1 MGKSL
6 WDGHEYRASEQRADL
21 LNALDDALVVVDTN
35 VLLDL
40 YRYVSSPREA
50 LLDALR
56 SLGDRIFIPYQ
67 VSVEFWRGREGALSD
82 SAIRRPKA
90 LDDLSAAQDSA
101 VQVFNEWANR
111 VALDEGT
118 RRDAHAALANA
129 FEQVTRTIEGLVGPE
144 RAMRVVDTSSDS
156 ILEEIIAL
164 CDGKVG
170 VAPEAQVIETRT
182 KEGMRRAA
190 AGEPPGYKDKKKEP
204 VRVVG
209 DYLLWCEAMD
219 AATERGADLILVTR
233 DTKEDWWKIVS
244 GEPVGPRIELLEEFW
259 VKSSGKRAYF
269 LRPSQFVSM
278 VAEKAGQPTSETVG
292 QLARAERSQTGGAWN
307 SSTASELISVLREWY
322 PPQYEALKYA
332 AQHSGRI
339 PREEIYELS
348 GYQNGRT
355 LRGFGRPVN
364 RLARSIYDPTDAM
377 EDFPP
382 VFDSYYD
389 PAVSWVQAA
398 GFEVDGD
405 LASAMREVLSTEDN
419 PANDD

>member
-1 MGKSL
+1 M
-6 WDGHEYRASEQRADL
+6 
-21 LNALDDALVVVDTN
+21 VDTN

-67 VSVEFWRGREGALSD
+67 VSVEFWRGREGALND

-90 LDDLSAAQDSA
+90 LEDLSAAQDSA

-118 RRDAHAALANA
+118 RRDAHGALAKA
-129 FEQVTRTIEGLVGPE
+129 FEQVTKTIEGLVGPE
-144 RAMRVVDTSSDS
+144 RAMRVVDTNSDS
-156 ILEEIIAL
+156 ILGEIIDL

-170 VAPEAQVIETRT
+170 LPPELPVIETRT

-204 VRVVG
+204 ARVVG
-209 DYLLWCEAMD
+209 DYLLWCEAID
-219 AATERGADLILVTR
+219 TAAERGADLVLVTR
-233 DTKEDWWKIVS
+233 DTKEDWWKIVG
-244 GEPVGPRIELLEEFW
+244 GEPVGPRVELLEEFW
-259 VKSSGKRAYF
+259 VKSAGKRAYF

-307 SSTASELISVLREWY
+307 FATASELISALREWY
-322 PPQYEALKYA
+322 PPQYEAMKYA
-332 AQHSGRI
+332 ALHSGRI
-339 PREEIYELS
+339 PREKIYELS
-348 GYQNGRT
+348 GYQNDRT

-405 LASAMREVLSTEDN
+405 LASAMRAVLSPADN
-419 PANDD
+419 PAKDD